1 MLRGTMISLRIWASS
16 SRQDRVQR
24 ECRERVQREGVQ
36 REGVQRGVQREG
48 V

>member
-1 MLRGTMISLRIWASS
+1 MLRGTMISLRIRAS

-36 REGVQRGVQREG
+36 RGGQREG